1 MAEWFATM
9 CSGGNLC
16 GVDAA
21 PPAPSEQP
29 DEEGCYT
36 ILEYGSDE
44 PPVAATQPPPGV
56 PPGPHHGGADAR
68 GGSECKEEAAHHDV
82 FAAEKGGP
90 EPLNKP
96 SSAGSSGARC
106 ATDALVETDP
116 DAELE
121 AFVVRARRCRPSE
134 LPSSRHRV
142 PRACSPPDET
152 AVTEPPRR
160 PAAARA
166 VTKAMAVISHRDRR
180 RSPVAVPSRAHWSSA
195 PRRFPFRLPR
205 VRPTEP
211 PRPPPERR
219 GAAVGAAE
227 RGHPD
232 RQVRAQR
239 RAHRPAAAARR
250 RGGDADVAA
259 RGQLRDEQPARDRAP
274 CDAQRGAR
282 GDHRGPAVCV

>member
-36 ILEYGSDE
+36 ILEYGIDE
-44 PPVAATQPPPGV
+44 PPAAATQPPLGV

-106 ATDALVETDP
+106 ATDALAEADP

-121 AFVVRARRCRPSE
+121 AFVSELQSGGILIAKYARNGVRTDRRLLLDGAAATLTWPPEDNCATSSRRGIGRRATPSVALAAITEVRLARDEDPARPGYMGTEVLRLWCDVRSAGRCFSLITSGRTLDLELPESDGAKQQTERLALNLRRLIERARRAAE
-134 LPSSRHRV
+134 
-142 PRACSPPDET
+142 A
-152 AVTEPPRR
+152 AEPPR
-160 PAAARA
+160 
-166 VTKAMAVISHRDRR
+166 
-180 RSPVAVPSRAHWSSA
+180 SPRLSLRTFSQSA
-195 PRRFPFRLPR
+195 
-205 VRPTEP
+205 
-211 PRPPPERR
+211 
-219 GAAVGAAE
+219 
-227 RGHPD
+227 
-232 RQVRAQR
+232 
-239 RAHRPAAAARR
+239 
-250 RGGDADVAA
+250 
-259 RGQLRDEQPARDRAP
+259 
-274 CDAQRGAR
+274 
-282 GDHRGPAVCV
+282 